1 MSIAGEFI
9 NICLPEIRKA
19 SLCLDLSPLSSCV
32 HTCTQ
37 VHTHAWTYT
46 FLLNSFFMC
55 TCFVIWNFTILH
67 IYPLGSPPHSHIVGI
82 LLHIIKS
89 EAQRSE
95 EIKLEPRRELHSSK
109 LTVFQVAYLQQKSWE
124 FCFELQLS
132 LEQDD
137 LIGRCYPSLKKY
149 LPALHLHRWQVS
161 ALLWPKG
168 EWQLSLS
175 KCSGQKSDLG
185 IWEIG
190 SCFMIITAF

>member
-1 MSIAGEFI
+1 
-9 NICLPEIRKA
+9 
-19 SLCLDLSPLSSCV
+19 
-32 HTCTQ
+32 
-37 VHTHAWTYT
+37 
-46 FLLNSFFMC
+46 MC
-55 TCFVIWNFTILH
+55 TCFLIWNFTILH

-137 LIGRCYPSLKKY
+137 LIGRCYPSLKNICLLSTSIDGKC
-149 LPALHLHRWQVS
+149 LPSYGQRENDSYHWANAQDKSQTLESGKLVVAL
-161 ALLWPKG
+161 
-168 EWQLSLS
+168 
-175 KCSGQKSDLG
+175 
-185 IWEIG
+185 
-190 SCFMIITAF
+190 IITAF